1 MPSDTQNADTA
12 LNTFISQKTLAEYT
26 FDSDRGSPESELCRE
41 GGEKGRECIT
51 LRMHSTRLF
60 EAMQVCVWL
69 TKTCAPL
76 PFFFLTTLEQKQGF
90 YCAVPMDPSRTHIAC
105 KKIPQN

>member
-12 LNTFISQKTLAEYT
+12 LNTFISQKAVAEYT

-60 EAMQVCVWL
+60 EAMQ
-69 TKTCAPL
+69 
-76 PFFFLTTLEQKQGF
+76 KQGF